1 MTSTTTD
8 DTGTMPPHLRRTLAG
23 LDKLIARA
31 EAAQAWWA
39 ADGRAA
45 EGDTRATTLASLA
58 DERLAQLRG
67 SRAAVLVDNG
77 RRRGAAIAGKV
88 TPVADDLPA

>member
-39 ADGRAA
+39 ADR
-45 EGDTRATTLASLA
+45 
-58 DERLAQLRG
+58 
-67 SRAAVLVDNG
+67 G
-77 RRRGAAIAGKV
+77 RRRGAG
-88 TPVADDLPA
+88 